1 MGRKVQIPGPDGT
14 LRDAVDVGID
24 ESSEKWS
31 EFKLDD
37 GTILRAKMS
46 IVSAARVDNDWD
58 QDGNPSYVIKSHN
71 IVTVVESPEKLRRKV
86 N

>member
-1 MGRKVQIPGPDGT
+1 MARKVQVPGPDGQ
-14 LRDAVDVGID
+14 LQDAVYVGID

-31 EFKLDD
+31 EFTLED

-46 IVSAARVDNDWD
+46 IVSAARVDGQFD
-58 QDGNPSYVIKSHN
+58 QDGNPMYVTKSHN
-71 IVTVVESPEKLRRKV
+71 IVSVVESPEKLRRKV